1 MIRGRLAALAVA
13 LAGCG
18 KPARQAGPRGYDGA
32 APLAASADAA
42 SDAAS
47 DAAPDAAPV
56 AGADGAA
63 GVPDATTT
71 DGSAVIP
78 DATTRLITVV
88 AADASTITAEATL
101 WARDDGAAPWRALA
115 RWPVVLGRAGLA
127 WGRGQHGAGAP
138 AELRGA
144 RAGASGAD
152 KREGDG
158 KSPAGVFALGRTFG
172 YGAQA
177 AAPGGLPHV
186 ALTAGWRCVDD
197 PASGRYNQVF
207 DASGV
212 RIDWGSAEVMR
223 RDDVLYQLGAE
234 VAHNPGRAAGAGS
247 CIFLHVWADATAPT
261 AGCTAMAEPDLARL
275 LAALAPAQHPRLVQ
289 LTAADYAALA
299 AAWRLPPSSR

>member
-18 KPARQAGPRGYDGA
+18 KPAQQAGRRGPDGA

-42 SDAAS
+42 
-47 DAAPDAAPV
+47 PV
-56 AGADGAA
+56 GA
-63 GVPDATTT
+63 GV
-71 DGSAVIP
+71 AVIP

-138 AELRGA
+138 AELRG
-144 RAGASGAD
+144 AGASGAD